1 MQIILSILRVLA
13 VAIASVCVVAL
24 SGCANLC
31 DSSFSQLG
39 PDTYQVHGSCGGP
52 REVESA
58 APFCARMGK
67 NVMVTNTHGYSDNG
81 ITVIRCLSPNDPGYQ
96 RPTYQKSPNVII
108 QDNRK

>member
-1 MQIILSILRVLA
+1 MSSLRVLA
-13 VAIASVCVVAL
+13 VAITSVYVGAL
-24 SGCANLC
+24 SGCAGLC

-39 PDTYQVHGSCGGP
+39 PDTYQAHGSCGGP

-67 NVMVTNTHGYSDNG
+67 KVVVTNTHGYSDNG
-81 ITVIRCLSPNDPGYQ
+81 ITVIRCLSPNDSDYQ
-96 RPTYQKSPNVII
+96 RPTYQRSPNVII